1 MIGAV
6 SGVPRLH
13 GIFAGKHFSFSGV
26 ILFPSFML
34 LLCSVADYLV
44 KKRKPSFLCLPTLH
58 TSLKR
63 IQWVQFLVTWNTDWE
78 REKKNKQTNKVRA
91 FSLTRIGVPF
101 SYIKISVGLSEVAVY
116 FPWQGYILVAAS
128 STQNIKGH
136 VTGGGRRLEFMFHR
150 VVRGTCCSYFFAYLL
165 KD

>member
-78 REKKNKQTNKVRA
+78 REKKNKQTNKQSTGLFSDQNWCTFFLHQNLCRA
-91 FSLTRIGVPF
+91 EWSCSLFSLTGI
-101 SYIKISVGLSEVAVY
+101 Y
-116 FPWQGYILVAAS
+116 
-128 STQNIKGH
+128 
-136 VTGGGRRLEFMFHR
+136 
-150 VVRGTCCSYFFAYLL
+150 TCCSFLHAKYKRTRYRGGKEAGVHVSPRC
-165 KD
+165 